1 VTDHLADVD
10 ARLRELARSLPP
22 IGTHPDEDAWV
33 AWQTGALSREA
44 RVAMADHI
52 GSCHACAQVYR
63 ALSHMTG
70 EAEAAALVPSRV
82 EHVGA
87 GPSKLWLALAASVV
101 AAVAAGLW
109 VGTQPDAPHS
119 TAPVASVTPAPV
131 PSAPNANVPPSTTPV
146 RAWALAVTIPA
157 VELPARYALA
167 TRGASADGTFLE
179 AFGPG
184 IAAYRAADYPTAAAR
199 LAAVVA
205 QFPDVPEAAFYLGVS
220 QLFAGDAAGARS
232 SLARA
237 ERAETLGEAA
247 RWFGAA
253 AAERV
258 GATAEADAQLAA
270 LCRTGT
276 VYKAQACAAA
286 MEP

>member
-1 VTDHLADVD
+1 MTDHLADVD

-22 IGTHPDEDAWV
+22 IGTHPDEEAWV
-33 AWQTGALSREA
+33 GWQTGALPREA

-52 GSCHACAQVYR
+52 GSCDACAQVYR
-63 ALSHMTG
+63 ALSQMTG
-70 EAEAAALVPSRV
+70 DAEAAALVPSRV

-109 VGTQPDAPHS
+109 VGTQPDAP
-119 TAPVASVTPAPV
+119 TPAPV
-131 PSAPNANVPPSTTPV
+131 AGVTPAAVPTAPNANVPPSTTPI

-167 TRGASADGTFLE
+167 TRGSSADDTFLE

-199 LAAVVA
+199 LAPVVA

-220 QLFAGDAAGARS
+220 QLFAGDAARARS

-237 ERAETLGEAA
+237 ERAEALGEAA

-253 AAERV
+253 AAERA
-258 GATAEADAQLAA
+258 GARAEADAQLAA
-270 LCRTGT
+270 LCRTGA